1 MEILELTLALFHCR
15 GGHGPALARAVRQCG
30 SVAVLF
36 EATPVQKAGLGLSD
50 AQLALLSPD
59 PSVSACALRS
69 VKADIERDREW
80 AQVTGNTLLTYDS
93 ENYPQRLRE
102 TDCPPLVLYVRG
114 DLGAVNALQLAIVG
128 SRSASDYGKRN
139 AYWMAHDLC
148 AAGLTICSGM
158 ALGIDAS
165 AHRGALAA
173 TIEKRTAATVAVLG
187 TGIDRVYPAR
197 HKALME
203 EIAAVGAVV
212 SEFPLGT
219 RAYAH
224 NFPRRNR
231 LISGLSA
238 GVLVVEAAL
247 KSGSL
252 ITARIA
258 LEQNRDVYALPSLL
272 SNPQGRGCHA
282 LIKQGAMLVDE
293 PADILQ
299 EFGLLAPPCPSA
311 CPSARPPQHTSS
323 QPAPR
328 PSSPPWHNYADGSS
342 HIDGLGRGL
351 PTDLGALQR
360 HLLQRLRTEEC
371 LFDSLLDADLAPFTE
386 LNNALLDLEVRGL
399 VACRAGRYSIA

>member
-1 MEILELTLALFHCR
+1 
-15 GGHGPALARAVRQCG
+15 
-30 SVAVLF
+30 
-36 EATPVQKAGLGLSD
+36 
-50 AQLALLSPD
+50 
-59 PSVSACALRS
+59 
-69 VKADIERDREW
+69 
-80 AQVTGNTLLTYDS
+80 
-93 ENYPQRLRE
+93 
-102 TDCPPLVLYVRG
+102 
-114 DLGAVNALQLAIVG
+114 
-128 SRSASDYGKRN
+128 
-139 AYWMAHDLC
+139 
-148 AAGLTICSGM
+148 
-158 ALGIDAS
+158 
-165 AHRGALAA
+165 
-173 TIEKRTAATVAVLG
+173 
-187 TGIDRVYPAR
+187 
-197 HKALME
+197 
-203 EIAAVGAVV
+203 
-212 SEFPLGT
+212 
-219 RAYAH
+219 
-224 NFPRRNR
+224 
-231 LISGLSA
+231 LSA

-311 CPSARPPQHTSS
+311 CPSARPPQHSSS

-328 PSSPPWHNYADGSS
+328 PSSPPWHNYANGSP

-351 PTDLGALQR
+351 PKDLGALQR